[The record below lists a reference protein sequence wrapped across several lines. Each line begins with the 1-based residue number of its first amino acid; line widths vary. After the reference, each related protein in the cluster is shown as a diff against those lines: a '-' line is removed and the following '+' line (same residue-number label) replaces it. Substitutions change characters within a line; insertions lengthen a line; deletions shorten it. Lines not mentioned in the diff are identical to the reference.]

1 MTDYHVRISAPNNPE
16 QFAVLI
22 DSLEVGDDLV
32 WNGRSEPF
40 TVTDIER
47 EESGLDGIGQ
57 FKKWLIVENQTREN
71 GAEFRLRF
79 EEGSDHSLSPGS
91 SGWGARCVVQR
102 QIGDRALNDGG
113 WGRCDDVES
122 LAHVNPVE
130 SAERDGE
137 HELVTDGGTADLEGL
152 STHDLVGKALAE
164 HDDQDATDGI
174 PTGDVVD
181 WVVSRTELVRADVH
195 DAIEWLH
202 DRGHVYEPRPDFLR
216 RTEADSERWLAVA
229 WHEALVE
236 AHAETGDL
244 DPRYLVDRYGAET
257 PDEVDELVGQG
268 VKEVIRGDNDRL
280 TLDDLDAAEEKL
292 KESGYE
298 VATDGGERR

>member
-1 MTDYHVRISAPNNPE
+1 MSGVTHRSDHGELKRRLAHHIGSDPSRYAADIGTERHKRLLDEEIT
-16 QFAVLI
+16 LI
-22 DSLEVGDDLV
+22 CDRLGLEFLDDEAKQQRMDAIMLKLGRDHRTGAQAWDTSDLV
-32 WNGRSEPF
+32 
-40 TVTDIER
+40 
-47 EESGLDGIGQ
+47 
-57 FKKWLIVENQTREN
+57 
-71 GAEFRLRF
+71 A
-79 EEGSDHSLSPGS
+79 
-91 SGWGARCVVQR
+91 VV
-102 QIGDRALNDGG
+102 RALHPDND
-113 WGRCDDVES
+113 RDDI
-122 LAHVNPVE
+122 A
-130 SAERDGE
+130 
-137 HELVTDGGTADLEGL
+137 TDGGTADLEGL

-236 AHAETGDL
+236 AHAEAGDL

-298 VATDGGERR
+298 VVTDGGERR